1 MHNEGGY
8 GVTEKFENL
17 LKILKETYD
26 KNPFVTLL
34 EMNFVKMEP
43 GSAILEM
50 PVVVGKHTNLHG
62 IAHGGALASLAD
74 TAMGAVC
81 ATFDKKVV
89 TLNMNMSYIKAAL
102 SCQTVRAVARVIHNG
117 RSTMVVESEV
127 LDKNGELLAKAT
139 GSFYVVG
146 DFSGGI

>member
-1 MHNEGGY
+1 M
-8 GVTEKFENL
+8 GVTEKFEEL
-17 LKILKETYD
+17 LRILKETYD

-34 EMNFVKMEP
+34 EMDFVRMEP
-43 GSAILEM
+43 GSVTLEM

-102 SCQTVRAVARVIHNG
+102 SCQKVRAVARVIHNG

-127 LDKNGELLAKAT
+127 LDKNGELLAKAS
-139 GSFYVVG
+139 GNFYVVG